1 MNIQQLL
8 YRKKW
13 LFFDQSVSGL
23 AMNPMHSFAMDD
35 TLCRR
40 AGELDET
47 GIARSWVHDRT
58 VVLGIQDS
66 RLPFIEDGIKF
77 LTEKG
82 YQVIVRNSGGLAVV
96 LDPGIYNLSL
106 VFREEKGLTIDRGYD
121 LMVALTRAILEE
133 LGDDIVDGEIKE
145 SYCPGRFDLSVLGRK
160 FAGISQRRIRG
171 GVAVQ
176 IYLAMNGSGADR
188 AKLIQEFYL
197 RAVNGAPT
205 KFDYPRVIPEKMA
218 TLEELSGHRFTAE
231 KLNHRA
237 LKQLQKQSQ
246 QLGTYELTAID
257 WERYEYNLER
267 MVKRN
272 EKISR

>member
-1 MNIQQLL
+1 
-8 YRKKW
+8 
-13 LFFDQSVSGL
+13 
-23 AMNPMHSFAMDD
+23 MNPMHSFAMDD

-205 KFDYPRVIPEKMA
+205 KFDYPRIIPEKMA
-218 TLEELSGHRFTAE
+218 SLEELSGHRFTAE

>member
-66 RLPFIEDGIKF
+66 RLPFIDDGIKF

-121 LMVALTRAILEE
+121 LMVAFTRAILEE

-188 AKLIQEFYL
+188 AKLIQEFYI

-205 KFDYPRVIPEKMA
+205 KFDYPRIIPEKMA

-237 LKQLQKQSQ
+237 LKQLQKQSE

-272 EKISR
+272 EKVSR

>member
-66 RLPFIEDGIKF
+66 RLPFIDDGIKF

-121 LMVALTRAILEE
+121 LMVAFTRAILEE

-176 IYLAMNGSGADR
+176 IYLAMNGSGAAR

-205 KFDYPRVIPEKMA
+205 KFDYPKIIPEKMA
-218 TLEELSGHRFTAE
+218 SLEELSGHRFTAE

-237 LKQLQKQSQ
+237 LKQLQKQSE
-246 QLGTYELTAID
+246 QLRTYELTAID
-257 WERYEYNLER
+257 RERYEYNLER

-272 EKISR
+272 EKVSP